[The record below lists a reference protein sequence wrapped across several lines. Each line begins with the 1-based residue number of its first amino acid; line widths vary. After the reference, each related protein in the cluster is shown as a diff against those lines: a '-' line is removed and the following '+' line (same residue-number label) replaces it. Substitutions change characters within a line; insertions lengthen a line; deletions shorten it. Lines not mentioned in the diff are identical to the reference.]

1 MARYVI
7 SDASP
12 LIGLAIVDGLNW
24 LPALFGTVWIPPT
37 VQREVLPGSG
47 ARGETEIALAIKNKH
62 ISIWRQKIPSPPN
75 LLNLDQGES
84 DCICMA
90 LAQPAGQ
97 AIVLMDERAGRAI
110 ANEYG
115 IQVAG
120 TAAVIGFAKRHGL
133 IESAR
138 ACFERLHDSDFRISK
153 EVIQT
158 VLRNVGEL

>member
-12 LIGLAIVDGLNW
+12 LIGLAIVNGLDW
-24 LPALFGTVWIPPT
+24 LPALFGSVWIPPT
-37 VQREVLPGSG
+37 VQREVLPGTG
-47 ARGETEIALAIKNKH
+47 ARGETEIALAIESKH
-62 ISIWRQKIPSPPN
+62 ISIWRKKIPSPPN

-84 DCICMA
+84 DCICLA

-115 IQVAG
+115 IHVAG